1 MPIIQE
7 GIITAISQNVAIL
20 SHLEIRKSSNI
31 TLAKIKRHT
40 LHDEATSFP
49 PWSQHKENSSFP

>member
-7 GIITAISQNVAIL
+7 GIITAISQNVAI